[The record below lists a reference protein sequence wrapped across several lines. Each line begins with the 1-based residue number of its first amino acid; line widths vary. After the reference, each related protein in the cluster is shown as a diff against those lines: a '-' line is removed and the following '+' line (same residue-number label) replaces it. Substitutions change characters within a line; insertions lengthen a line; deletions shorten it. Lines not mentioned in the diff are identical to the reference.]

1 MCNIL
6 NDSSNKV
13 CILNKIEDLNLSV
26 LNQIS
31 LNGTV
36 FDFSVDP
43 SSIEK
48 EDILNIH
55 QYLMIKNNIK

>member
-31 LNGTV
+31 LNVTV

-48 EDILNIH
+48 KTFLIFTNI
-55 QYLMIKNNIK
+55 